1 LANTKG
7 NSIMKNKLS
16 KNTLL
21 LSLIVAVFLIPIA
34 LPATAV
40 FAVSC
45 TPAGTTGLTA
55 FRVVTHSHIT
65 ISGKTINATGCDV
78 GIYVSPGLSYVTIT
92 TTTVWG
98 ANQHGI
104 FVQDDS
110 HITITH
116 DLVYNNGVAG
126 IACPA
131 GVAPPPGCI
140 PEDKGIQLV
149 GTSNSIVSH
158 NVVSNNTADGG
169 IGIGDDGPQN
179 PGAPLGVAGGNHK
192 ALNDVVSYNTI
203 DDNSKGCGIVIA
215 AYNPGI
221 GITNVTVRGNTI
233 IGQAPGTPIGAT
245 GPFIGQIVVATDAPS
260 VTISNVKVI
269 GNSLNGAFLPGIVL
283 HANVF
288 GDKILNTRIVGN
300 TLAHTGYYPGPP
312 NATSNTPNSFQGTT
326 GISIVAENTASTSP
340 RAVISHTY
348 VSSNTVLGDT
358 NGVWLCFTTH
368 TTITNENGNPTNA
381 KVTCVSGGS

>member
-1 LANTKG
+1 
-7 NSIMKNKLS
+7 MKNKIS
-16 KNTLL
+16 KRTVL
-21 LSLIVAVFLIPIA
+21 LSIIVTVFLIPIA

-40 FAVSC
+40 FAVAC
-45 TPAGTTGLTA
+45 TPAGSTGLTA
-55 FRVVTHSHIT
+55 TMVVTTSHHT

-92 TTTVWG
+92 SVTVWG
-98 ANQHGI
+98 AGQHGI

-110 HITITH
+110 HVTITH
-116 DLVYNNGVAG
+116 DLVAGNGVAG
-126 IACPA
+126 KACPPA
-131 GVAPPPGCI
+131 GPPPPGCI

-169 IGIGDDGPQN
+169 IGIGDDGAQN
-179 PGAPLGVAGGNHK
+179 PGAPLGTAGGSLK
-192 ALNDVVSYNTI
+192 AMNDVVSYNTI
-203 DDNSKGCGIVIA
+203 NDNSKGCGIVIA
-215 AYNPGI
+215 AYNPGV
-221 GITNVTVRGNTI
+221 GITNITARGNTI
-233 IGQAPGTPIGAT
+233 IGQAPGTPIGPT

-269 GNSLNGAFLPGIVL
+269 GNSLDGAFLPGIVL

-288 GDKILNTRIVGN
+288 GDKILYTKIVGN

-326 GISIVAENTASTSP
+326 GISIVAENTVSTSP

-358 NGVWLCFTTH
+358 NGVWLCFTKL
-368 TTITNENGNPTNA
+368 TTITGESGNPTNA
-381 KVTCVSGGS
+381 KATCVSGGS

>member
-1 LANTKG
+1 
-7 NSIMKNKLS
+7 M
-16 KNTLL
+16 
-21 LSLIVAVFLIPIA
+21 
-34 LPATAV
+34 
-40 FAVSC
+40 
-45 TPAGTTGLTA
+45 
-55 FRVVTHSHIT
+55 VVTHSHTT

-78 GIYVSPGLSYVTIT
+78 GIYVSPGLSFVTIT
-92 TTTVWG
+92 STTVTG
-98 ANQHGI
+98 AGQHGI

-110 HITITH
+110 HVAITH
-116 DLVYNNGVAG
+116 NFVFRNGVAG

-131 GVAPPPGCI
+131 AGPPPPGCI

-149 GTSNSIVSH
+149 GTSDSIVSH

-169 IGIGDDGPQN
+169 IGIGDDGSQN
-179 PGAPLGVAGGNHK
+179 PGAPLGTAGATLK
-192 ALNDVVSYNTI
+192 ATNDVVSYNTI
-203 DDNSKGCGIVIA
+203 DDNTKGCGIVIA
-215 AYNPGI
+215 TYNPGV
-221 GITNVTVRGNTI
+221 GITNVTVLGNTI
-233 IGQAPGTPIGAT
+233 IGQAPGTPIGPT

-300 TLAHTGYYPGPP
+300 TVANTGYYPGPP
-312 NATSNTPNSFQGTT
+312 NATSNTPTSFQGTT

-340 RAVISHTY
+340 RAVISHTTI
-348 VSSNTVLGDT
+348 SGNTVLGVN
-358 NGVWLCFTTH
+358 NGVWLCFTKH
-368 TTITNENGNPTNA
+368 TTITGEGGNPANA

>member
-1 LANTKG
+1 MQSKIT
-7 NSIMKNKLS
+7 NKLS
-16 KNTLL
+16 KKTFL
-21 LSLIVAVFLIPIA
+21 LSLIIAAFLIPIA

-40 FAVSC
+40 FAVAC
-45 TPAGTTGLTA
+45 TPAGSTGLTA
-55 FRVVTHSHIT
+55 FMVVTHSHTI

-92 TTTVWG
+92 STTVSG
-98 ANQHGI
+98 AGQHGI
-104 FVQDDS
+104 FVQDDT
-110 HITITH
+110 HVAITH
-116 DLVYNNGVAG
+116 NLVFNNGVAG
-126 IACPA
+126 KACPPV
-131 GVAPPPGCI
+131 GPPPMGCI

-149 GTSNSIVSH
+149 GTSDSTVSH

-169 IGIGDDGPQN
+169 IGIGDDGSQN
-179 PGAPLGVAGGNHK
+179 PGAPLGVAGGSLK
-192 ALNDVVSYNTI
+192 AMNDVVSYNTI
-203 DDNSKGCGIVIA
+203 DDNTKGCGIVIA
-215 AYNPGI
+215 AYNPGV
-221 GITNVTVRGNTI
+221 GITNVTARGNTI

-300 TLAHTGYYPGPP
+300 TIANTGYYPGPP
-312 NATSNTPNSFQGTT
+312 NATSNTPTSIQGTT

-340 RAVISHTY
+340 RAVISHTTI
-348 VSSNTVLGDT
+348 SGNTVLGVN
-358 NGVWLCFTTH
+358 NGVWLCFTKH
-368 TTITNENGNPTNA
+368 TTINGESGNPTHA